1 MLTPTAISNIITR
14 QKFWTMSLKALII
27 CMMIDY
33 ITGIIV
39 AGVFK
44 KVRRVKMES
53 LNQEQG
59 LKDCVEKAQFCL

>member
-1 MLTPTAISNIITR
+1 MRNIINRCKGGVTRKMPTDILNIITR
-14 QKFWTMSLKALII
+14 IKLWPISLKALII

-44 KVRRVKMES
+44 KK
-53 LNQEQG
+53 
-59 LKDCVEKAQFCL
+59 

>member
-44 KVRRVKMES
+44 KK
-53 LNQEQG
+53 
-59 LKDCVEKAQFCL
+59 